1 MKIYIPLQLRRKK
14 KNRKLSFSPIPL
26 LPPSTLTIYTFTL
39 FFLQNDP
46 KLNLHR
52 NAKFQALGS
61 ILFSFYSPLSQIGN
75 GVGPH
80 FLFAWHQTVLFP
92 FMVKLALQENVTASP
107 CLNGGLE
114 VLVRYPPGIMGSE
127 QTEFLL

>member
-1 MKIYIPLQLRRKK
+1 MNEHLYPSTTKVK
-14 KNRKLSFSPIPL
+14 KNRKLSFSPFPL

-52 NAKFQALGS
+52 NGRDQASGS
-61 ILFSFYSPLSQIGN
+61 IVLSFYSPLSQVGN

-80 FLFAWHQTVLFP
+80 LLFARHQTVLFP

-107 CLNGGLE
+107 CLNGGLD
-114 VLVRYPPGIMGSE
+114 VLLRYPPGTMGSE
-127 QTEFLL
+127 QTEFLS